1 MRIFAFFLFGL
12 FWDEGENMIYFDHA
26 ATTPPY
32 EDVTRTVAEVMARHY
47 GNPSSLHRLGEES
60 GKLLDKA
67 REVCA
72 AALQVNPREIVFTS
86 GATESNNLAIKGTA
100 LQFAN
105 RGKHLITTQ
114 TEHPSV
120 LESCKQLEAWGWEV
134 TYLPVDGDGRVTAGQ
149 VLKAVRQDTVL
160 VSVMHV
166 NNETGTVQPVAEI
179 GKILKEKALR
189 VLFHVDG
196 VQGFGKLPLSLAGRG
211 IDLYSLSAHKLRGPK
226 GVGLLYV
233 REGLLLAPLL
243 AGGGQEGGL
252 RSGTENVPYIVAF
265 AKAMR
270 LAAEG
275 QVTRA
280 VKLSKLQER
289 LNRGLAELPELT
301 VNSPSS
307 GAPHIVHFSYPGMK
321 AEALLHMLEEH
332 GFFVST
338 RSACS
343 SKRSEPSRVLLAMGK
358 SKEAAA
364 SGIRISLGEEHTEQD
379 IDALLEALKRSLLR
393 LQALR

>member
-1 MRIFAFFLFGL
+1 
-12 FWDEGENMIYFDHA
+12 MIYFDHA

-32 EDVTRTVAEVMARHY
+32 EDVAKTVAEVMVRHY

-60 GKLLDKA
+60 AKLLDKA
-67 REVCA
+67 REVSA
-72 AALQVNPREIVFTS
+72 AALKVRPREIVFTG
-86 GATESNNLAIKGTA
+86 GATESNNLAIKGAA
-100 LQFAN
+100 LHYAG
-105 RGKHLITTQ
+105 RGKHLITTS

-120 LESCKQLEAWGWEV
+120 LESVKQMAVWGWEA
-134 TYLPVDGDGRVTAGQ
+134 TILPVDEDGCVTAEQ
-149 VLKAVRQDTVL
+149 VREALRPDTVL

-166 NNETGTVQPVAEI
+166 NNETGTVQPVEEI
-179 GKILKEKALR
+179 GRLLKAAAPR

-196 VQGFGKLPLSLAGRG
+196 VQGFGKLPISLADSG

-233 REGLLLAPLL
+233 REGLQLAPLL
-243 AGGGQEGGL
+243 AGGGQEGGY
-252 RSGTENVPYIVAF
+252 RSGTENIPYIVAF
-265 AKAMR
+265 SKALR

-275 QVTRA
+275 REARST
-280 VKLSKLQER
+280 KLLRLRER
-289 LNRGLAELPELT
+289 LTRGLAELPELT
-301 VNSPSS
+301 VNSPAQ

-321 AEALLHMLEEH
+321 AEALLHMLEED

-358 SKEAAA
+358 SKEVAS
-364 SGIRISLGEEHTEQD
+364 SGIRISLGDEHEERD
-379 IDALLEALKRSLLR
+379 IDALLAALRQSVKR

>member
-1 MRIFAFFLFGL
+1 
-12 FWDEGENMIYFDHA
+12 MIYFDHA

-32 EDVTRTVAEVMARHY
+32 EDVAKTVAEVMARHY

-60 GKLLDKA
+60 AKLLDKA
-67 REVCA
+67 REVSA
-72 AALQVNPREIVFTS
+72 AALGVRPREIVFTG
-86 GATESNNLAIKGTA
+86 GATESNNLAIKGAA
-100 LQFAN
+100 LQYAG
-105 RGKHLITTQ
+105 RGKHLITTS

-120 LESCKQLEAWGWEV
+120 LESVKQMAVWGWEA
-134 TYLPVDGDGRVTAGQ
+134 TILPVDEDGCVTAEQ
-149 VLKAVRQDTVL
+149 VREALRPDTVL

-166 NNETGTVQPVAEI
+166 NNETGTVQPVEEI
-179 GKILKEKALR
+179 SRLLKAAAPR

-196 VQGFGKLPLSLAGRG
+196 VQGFGKLPISLADSG

-233 REGLLLAPLL
+233 REGLQLAPLL
-243 AGGGQEGGL
+243 AGGGQEGGY
-252 RSGTENVPYIVAF
+252 RSGTENIPYIVAF
-265 AKAMR
+265 SKALR

-275 QVTRA
+275 REARST
-280 VKLSKLQER
+280 KLLRLRER
-289 LNRGLAELPELT
+289 LTRGLAELPELT
-301 VNSPSS
+301 VNSPAQ

-321 AEALLHMLEEH
+321 AEALLHMLEED

-358 SKEAAA
+358 SKEVAS
-364 SGIRISLGEEHTEQD
+364 SGIRISLGDEHEERD
-379 IDALLEALKRSLLR
+379 IDALLAALRQSVKR

>member
-1 MRIFAFFLFGL
+1 
-12 FWDEGENMIYFDHA
+12 MIYFDHA

-32 EDVTRTVAEVMARHY
+32 EDVAKTVAEVMARHY

-60 GKLLDKA
+60 AKLLDKA
-67 REVCA
+67 REVSA
-72 AALQVNPREIVFTS
+72 ATLGVRPREIVFTG
-86 GATESNNLAIKGTA
+86 GATESNNMAIKGAA
-100 LQFAN
+100 LQFAG
-105 RGKHLITTQ
+105 RGKHLITTA

-120 LESCKQLEAWGWEV
+120 LESVKQMASWGWEA
-134 TYLPVDGDGRVTAGQ
+134 TLLPVDGNGCVTAEQ
-149 VLKAVRQDTVL
+149 VRAAVRPDTVL

-166 NNETGTVQPVAEI
+166 NNETGTVQPVGEI
-179 GKILKEKALR
+179 GRMLKAAAPR

-196 VQGFGKLPLSLAGRG
+196 VQGFGKLPISLADSG

-233 REGLLLAPLL
+233 REGLQLAPLL
-243 AGGGQEGGL
+243 AGGGQEGGY
-252 RSGTENVPYIVAF
+252 RSGTENIPYIVAF
-265 AKAMR
+265 SKALR

-275 QVTRA
+275 REA
-280 VKLSKLQER
+280 RSSKLYRLRER
-289 LNRGLAELPELT
+289 LTLGLAELTELT
-301 VNSPSS
+301 VNSPAQ

-321 AEALLHMLEEH
+321 AEALLHMLEEE

-358 SKEAAA
+358 SKEVA
-364 SGIRISLGEEHTEQD
+364 SAGIRISLGDEHEERD
-379 IDALLEALKRSLLR
+379 IDALLAALRKSVTR

>member
-1 MRIFAFFLFGL
+1 
-12 FWDEGENMIYFDHA
+12 MIYFDHA

-32 EDVTRTVAEVMARHY
+32 EEVTRTVAEVMARHF

-60 GKLLDKA
+60 GKLLNKA

-72 AALQVNPREIVFTS
+72 AALEVKPREIVYTA
-86 GATESNNLAIKGTA
+86 GATESNNLAIKGAA
-100 LQFAN
+100 LQYAG
-105 RGKHLITTQ
+105 RGKHLITTA

-120 LESCKQLEAWGWEV
+120 LESCKQLESWGWEL
-134 TYLPVDGDGRVTAGQ
+134 TILPVDEAGRVTADR
-149 VLKAVRQDTVL
+149 VLEALRPDTVI

-166 NNETGTVQPVAEI
+166 NNETGTVQPVDEI
-179 GKILKEKALR
+179 GKRLQAAAPR

-196 VQGFGKLPLSLAGRG
+196 VQGFGKLPLSIRESG

-226 GVGLLYV
+226 GIGLLFI
-233 REGLLLAPLL
+233 REGLQLSPLL

-275 QVTRA
+275 RESLA
-280 VKLSKLQER
+280 LR
-289 LNRGLAELPELT
+289 LNGLKVQLVGGLAALPELA
-301 VNSPSS
+301 VNSPEG
-307 GAPHIVHFSYPGMK
+307 GAPHIIHFSYPGMK
-321 AEALLHMLEEH
+321 AEALLHMLEEE
-332 GFFVST
+332 GFLVST

-358 SKEAAA
+358 SKEEAS
-364 SGIRISLGEEHTEQD
+364 SGIRISLGEEHNEQD
-379 IDALLEALKRSLLR
+379 IDDLLAALRRAVSR